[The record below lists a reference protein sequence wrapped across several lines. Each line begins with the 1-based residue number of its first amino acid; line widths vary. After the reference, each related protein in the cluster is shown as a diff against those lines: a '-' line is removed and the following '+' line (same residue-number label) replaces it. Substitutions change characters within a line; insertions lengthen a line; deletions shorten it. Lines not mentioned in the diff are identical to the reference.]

1 MPLSAL
7 VLQALMLLSMTTAAE
22 VLWTDAVA
30 LAHQRF
36 CIDGQK
42 VNFQFLNL
50 RIMIALFLFDSVR
63 K

>member
-7 VLQALMLLSMTTAAE
+7 ALQALMLLSMTTAAE

-30 LAHQRF
+30 LAQQRF

-42 VNFQFLNL
+42 VNFEFLNL

>member
-7 VLQALMLLSMTTAAE
+7 VLQALMLLSTTTAAE
-22 VLWTDAVA
+22 VLRTDAVA
-30 LAHQRF
+30 LALRRF
-36 CIDGQK
+36 CFDGQK

-50 RIMIALFLFDSVR
+50 RKMIALFLFDSVR